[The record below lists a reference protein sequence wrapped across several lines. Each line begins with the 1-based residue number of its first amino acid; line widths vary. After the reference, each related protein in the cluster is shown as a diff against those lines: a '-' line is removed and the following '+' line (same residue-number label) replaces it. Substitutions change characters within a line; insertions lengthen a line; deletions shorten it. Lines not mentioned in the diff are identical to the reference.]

1 MIKSNYLMI
10 FILSLAAIFGTAAQ
24 SDCNSKK
31 NKNTQ
36 ANANTIQNT
45 ISTNKMTNEKTE
57 PISGGEMKILAE
69 GSFGKIEQPFLFVAR
84 DPETFARLK
93 NLIED
98 LPPASEVNFA
108 NQAVVAAFAGT
119 KNTGGYSVE
128 IKNAGGKI
136 SVSVN
141 SPPPDAMVTE
151 ALTMPYKIAAVPV
164 KSENPVNLE
173 VSEEWKK
180 TAEIYKISS
189 GTFEYSGGITGR
201 GKSFTAEGTID
212 VYRFDDLVTLR
223 FNLSGTGAE
232 KNMKLTET
240 ASGVLSG
247 GKLEISRLDAGS
259 FSEGPKPP
267 VKVSGAIANDS
278 LELSFEPLQSN
289 VADGFQVRGKLKA
302 VRNK

>member
-1 MIKSNYLMI
+1 MIKLNFLTI

-36 ANANTIQNT
+36 ANGNTIQNT
-45 ISTNKMTNEKTE
+45 ISSNKMTNEKTE
-57 PISGGEMKILAE
+57 PVAGGEIKILAQ
-69 GSFGKIEQPFLFVAR
+69 GSFGKMEQPFLFVAR
-84 DPETFARLK
+84 DPETYARLK
-93 NLIED
+93 NLVED
-98 LPPASEVNFA
+98 LPPASEIDFA

-136 SVSVN
+136 SISVI

-151 ALTMPYKIAAVPV
+151 ALTMPYKIVAVPV
-164 KSENPVNLE
+164 EAENPVNLE
-173 VSEEWKK
+173 VSEDWKK
-180 TAEIYKISS
+180 TAQIYKVSS
-189 GTFEYSGGITGR
+189 SAFEYSGGIAGR
-201 GKSFTAEGTID
+201 KKSFKAEGAIE
-212 VYRFDDLVTLR
+212 VYRFGDLVTLR

-247 GKLEISRLDAGS
+247 NKLELLRLNAGS

-267 VKVSGAIANDS
+267 LNVSGTIANDK
-278 LELSFEPLQSN
+278 LILTFEPLPTN
-289 VADGFQVRGKLKA
+289 VADGFQTRGKLEA
-302 VRNK
+302 VRDK